1 MKNLYPFQEEAIE
14 KIIEFYNSSMK
25 NAKISLSIGLG
36 KSHILV
42 NAIAKIL
49 KANHKCKILLLCG
62 TENKAIQYYEKLMSE
77 FNTVN
82 VIEFLPDLNGN
93 GIFIESYS
101 SILRDAAGF
110 DYNKFNLIICDDL
123 NFLND
128 EYKYPFFENSY
139 TGKRLCITIPNEK
152 NKLPEKDKL
161 IFDYNIINAV
171 ENGYFTTTEE
181 TSFIK
186 DFLLTFL
193 TKLGFKNIELEKKYG
208 TKVIDIVATK
218 NREDYA
224 FEIKTYRTKYASQ
237 GLVER
242 ATHIFRGRIQSEEK
256 INFKPIM
263 ITNCK
268 VDLNL
273 KEEILSKTKIEIWD
287 ISNLIYL
294 CGDSSELIQ
303 KLSLYSSFSI
313 LDIRAER
320 TLSYS
325 EIQENIDKPEIESQY
340 QKFEKLFN
348 QCKPGREDEKKYE
361 KICEKAIK
369 YLFKTEF
376 FQISSQYSTNDNI
389 FRMDLITSL
398 KGTTEFWKFLIQF
411 FNTKFVVFEFKNY
424 SEEIS
429 QNLIFITGKYL
440 YPSALRNV
448 AFIISRY
455 GLDKNAN
462 LIVDSKIK
470 DEKKLIISLT
480 DKDILIMIA
489 LKEEGKE
496 PSDYL
501 LEKVEKMLMSLSI

>member
-1 MKNLYPFQEEAIE
+1 MSNSYSFQEEAIE
-14 KIIEFYNSSMK
+14 KIIDFYNSNIR
-25 NAKISLSIGLG
+25 NAKMCLSTGLG
-36 KSHILV
+36 ISYILV

-49 KANHKCKILLLCG
+49 KSDKNCKILLLCG
-62 TENKAIQYYEKLMSE
+62 TQNKVIQYYEKLMSE

-82 VIEFLPDLNGN
+82 AIEFLPDLNGN
-93 GIFIESYS
+93 GIFIENYS
-101 SILRDAAGF
+101 SILRDAMNF

-128 EYKYPFFENSY
+128 EYRYPFFDNSY
-139 TGKRLCITIPNEK
+139 TGKRLSITNPNEK
-152 NKLPEKDKL
+152 NKLAENDKI
-161 IFDYNIINAV
+161 IFNYNIVNAV
-171 ENGYFTTTEE
+171 ENGYFTSVKE
-181 TSFIK
+181 SDFVR
-186 DFLLTFL
+186 DFLLAFL
-193 TKLGFKNIELEKKYG
+193 TNLGFQNIELEKRYG
-208 TKVIDIVATK
+208 ARAIDIIATK
-218 NREDYA
+218 NKENYA
-224 FEIKTYRTKYASQ
+224 FEVKTYRTKYVSSS
-237 GLVER
+237 LIER
-242 ATHIFRGRIQSEEK
+242 SAHIFSGSMQKVAK

-263 ITNCK
+263 ITNCR
-268 VDLNL
+268 VDLTL

-294 CGDSSELIQ
+294 CDNSSDLIQ
-303 KLSLYSSFSI
+303 KLSLYSSFPI
-313 LDIRAER
+313 LDIKAEK
-320 TLSYS
+320 TLSYND
-325 EIQENIDKPEIESQY
+325 IQENVSKVKIESKY
-340 QKFEKLFN
+340 HKYEELFN
-348 QCKPGREDEKKYE
+348 QCKPGKEDEKKYE
-361 KICEKAIK
+361 EICESAIK

-376 FQISSQYSTNDNI
+376 FQISSQHSTNDNI
-389 FRMDLITSL
+389 FRMDMISSL
-398 KGTTEFWKFLIQF
+398 KGTTEFWKFLMQF

-429 QNLIFITGKYL
+429 QNLIFITEKYL
-440 YPSALRNV
+440 YPAALRNV